1 MKQYNY
7 CLDFIKG
14 IACICV
20 VFMHCEFPGIMGI
33 AVQAISRFC
42 VPLFFMVSGYFCYQ
56 SVTVQ
61 RGGRGANSNQWLF
74 NKKVRHI
81 LKITI
86 NASIFYLAFVIIQSL
101 LFDNIN
107 WHITFGRFCK
117 FLLFNSPP
125 IIAGQYWFLFALLY
139 VYILYAIIERFGLL
153 KFAYPFAAFM
163 FVVYIIMAQGLHLVG
178 IFIPN
183 MFYRNFLVEGF
194 AFFMLGH
201 WIHKNQS
208 ILRISKH
215 TLVLTIVITTLL
227 CLLERYLLGR
237 DFGVNIVTIPQVF
250 CLFLYAVNN
259 PQQHKGVFQEIGK
272 RYSMYV
278 YILHPFVWHV
288 LEYIYEYY
296 HLQTK
301 TPALYAMPVLVLS
314 ISLLLSHI
322 VYMGNA
328 KLLTQ
333 RK

>member
-14 IACICV
+14 IACIFV
-20 VFMHCEFPGIMGI
+20 VFMHCEFPGIMGTV
-33 AVQAISRFC
+33 VQAISRFC
-42 VPLFFMVSGYFCYQ
+42 VPLFFMVSGYFCYK
-56 SVTVQ
+56 STNYHDN
-61 RGGRGANSNQWLF
+61 GSWLF
-74 NKKVRHI
+74 NKKVIHI

-86 NASIFYLAFVIIQSL
+86 NASLFYLVFVIIQSL

-107 WHITFGRFCK
+107 WHITIGRICK
-117 FLLFNSPP
+117 FLLFNTPP

-153 KFAYPFAAFM
+153 KYAYPIAAFM
-163 FVVYIIMAQGLHLVG
+163 FLVYIIMAQGMHLVG
-178 IFIPN
+178 ISVPN

-208 ILRISKH
+208 TLRISNH
-215 TLVLTIVITTLL
+215 TLLFTIVITTLL

-259 PQQHKGVFQEIGK
+259 PQQHKSVIQEVGK

-296 HLQTK
+296 HLETN
-301 TPALYAMPVLVLS
+301 TPALYAMPILVLF

-322 VYMGNA
+322 VYLGNA

>member
-1 MKQYNY
+1 MKQYNS

-14 IACICV
+14 IACIFV
-20 VFMHCEFPGIMGI
+20 VFMHCDFPGIIGT

-56 SVTVQ
+56 SVMFN
-61 RGGRGANSNQWLF
+61 GGGVTNCNQWLF
-74 NKKVRHI
+74 NKKVKHI

-86 NASIFYLAFVIIQSL
+86 NASLFYLTFVIVQSL
-101 LFDNIN
+101 LLHNIN
-107 WHITFGRFCK
+107 WNIGLGNWFY
-117 FLLFNSPP
+117 FLVFNQPF

-139 VYILYAIIERFGLL
+139 VYIMYTIINRFRWLKYAYILAVL
-153 KFAYPFAAFM
+153 M
-163 FVVYIIMAQGLHLVG
+163 FVAYITLAQGMYLAG
-178 IFIPN
+178 IRIPN
-183 MFYRNFLVEGF
+183 LIYRNFLIEGF
-194 AFFMLGH
+194 SFFMLGH

-208 ILRISKH
+208 ILRISNY

-259 PQQHKGVFQEIGK
+259 PQQHKGVIQEVGK

-288 LEYIYEYY
+288 LEYIYKYY
-296 HLQTK
+296 HLQAN
-301 TPALYAMPVLVLS
+301 TPALYAMPVVVLF